1 MYVEDTQGKILSSP
15 QSLIGV
21 CERAVHE
28 CAWKWLSVACS
39 VKHHVVRKTE
49 EALCKWCPFTI
60 SLSGLFVISEL
71 LMLLT
76 MMRPI

>member
-1 MYVEDTQGKILSSP
+1 MHVEVSLGKILSSP

-49 EALCKWCPFTI
+49 EALCPFTI
-60 SLSGLFVISEL
+60 SLSDLFVMCEL

-76 MMRPI
+76 VMRPI